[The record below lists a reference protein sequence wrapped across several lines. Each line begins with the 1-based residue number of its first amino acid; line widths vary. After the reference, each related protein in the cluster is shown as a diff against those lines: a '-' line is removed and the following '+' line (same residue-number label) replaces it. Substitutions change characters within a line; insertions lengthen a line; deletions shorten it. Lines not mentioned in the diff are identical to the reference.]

1 MAQALRAD
9 AGRPRS
15 GLAAAGEEGASS
27 LPLHSRN
34 RIRALTGAPPR
45 PNDLSIREDPAVAPA
60 SPAPHRPQCTG
71 RAWRPNTVIHPG
83 AHVIGWERVDA
94 DTTQRRPTS
103 APTTREA
110 ADPNP
115 SPVPSPIAPPQR
127 GIRAPRERR
136 PRPRP
141 LGREVFDSCDL
152 PQSFPVMQRW
162 VGWASR
168 DRRGADQAVDARQTP
183 LGRKWKE
190 RSGEK
195 VRNRES
201 KGENRGLIPS
211 YLISDLPET
220 HVHACQRRYRNGV
233 RGLPSHPPVAVHS
246 RRPRVAPS
254 WARPHSW

>member
-15 GLAAAGEEGASS
+15 GLAADEEGG
-27 LPLHSRN
+27 LPLHDDGFAPL
-34 RIRALTGAPPR
+34 RAPRLVQLEHLPLGGPGRPRGRACVPR
-45 PNDLSIREDPAVAPA
+45 P
-60 SPAPHRPQCTG
+60 SPSSVHRQGLEAQYSYTPRCTRH
-71 RAWRPNTVIHPG
+71 RAR
-83 AHVIGWERVDA
+83 VIGWERVDA
-94 DTTQRRPTS
+94 DTTQRRPTR

-115 SPVPSPIAPPQR
+115 SPVPIKSRLLNA
-127 GIRAPRERR
+127 GSERPESGGR
-136 PRPRP
+136 
-141 LGREVFDSCDL
+141 GREVFDSCDL

-183 LGRKWKE
+183 LGRKKGGENPRAE
-190 RSGEK
+190 RTRG
-195 VRNRES
+195 
-201 KGENRGLIPS
+201 GENRGLIPS

>member
-27 LPLHSRN
+27 LPLHG
-34 RIRALTGAPPR
+34 IGFAP
-45 PNDLSIREDPAVAPA
+45 L
-60 SPAPHRPQCTG
+60 
-71 RAWRPNTVIHPG
+71 
-83 AHVIGWERVDA
+83 
-94 DTTQRRPTS
+94 
-103 APTTREA
+103 
-110 ADPNP
+110 
-115 SPVPSPIAPPQR
+115 
-127 GIRAPRERR
+127 RAPRLVQMTSRSGKTPRSRLRPPPLTVLSAPAGPGGPIQLYTPVHTSSGGNGWTQTQHRDDRQAHQPQGR
-136 PRPRP
+136 PRTPIPHRSLVQSRLLNAGSERP
-141 LGREVFDSCDL
+141 ESGGRGREVFDSCDL